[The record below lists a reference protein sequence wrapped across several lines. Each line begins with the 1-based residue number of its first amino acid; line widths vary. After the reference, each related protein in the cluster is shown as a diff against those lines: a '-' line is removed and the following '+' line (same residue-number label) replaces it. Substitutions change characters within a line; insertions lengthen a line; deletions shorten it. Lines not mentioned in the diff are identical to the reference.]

1 MLKNAKNSPKIND
14 SQMVRESW
22 KLFQIISEFV
32 EGFERLAKLKP
43 TVSIFGSARLSQES
57 EHYKQAELLSHKLSN
72 AGFTIVTGGGP
83 GIMEA
88 ASKGAFEGKSF
99 SVGLN
104 IDLNNFESPNPY
116 QDISLR
122 FRHFFS
128 RKVTFFKYADAY
140 VVFPGGYGTLDE
152 VAEALALI
160 QTGKTKK
167 IPIIFVGRDF
177 WSPLVDWFQNQLL
190 AQGMINKEDLDLFS
204 LVDDIEQAYLL
215 IEKFLEENKVPFD
228 LDTVL

>member
-1 MLKNAKNSPKIND
+1 MLKSAKSSPKIND

-43 TVSIFGSARLSQES
+43 TVSIFGSARLSQNS
-57 EHYKQAELLSHKLSN
+57 PYYQQAEQLSHQLSN
-72 AGFTIVTGGGP
+72 EGYTIVSGGGP

-160 QTGKTKK
+160 QTGKTRK
-167 IPIIFVGRDF
+167 IPIILVGTDF
-177 WSPLVDWFQNQLL
+177 WKPLISWFESHLL
-190 AQGMINKEDLDLFS
+190 AHEMIDPQDLELFT
-204 LVDDIEQAYLL
+204 LVDDIEDAYAK
-215 IEKFLEENKVPFD
+215 IDTFLKENKAPFD